1 MSSCGSCRFK
11 CLWHLLVSRAE
22 RTGENSKVFIENRL
36 ETSVSKVFFFG
47 YQAVFFYLDGSRLGS
62 KIKV

>member
-1 MSSCGSCRFK
+1 MSLASVS
-11 CLWHLLVSRAE
+11 LLAK
-22 RTGENSKVFIENRL
+22 RTIENSKMFIENRL